1 MKKLIF
7 LLCFLIFGLFF
18 CQNVSAASSLQNSSG
33 GDLVSNVLHF
43 KAIPGD
49 SHIMLTW
56 SDQKDT
62 GYFGVIIQR
71 SEDNFVSTHDTG
83 QNVYK
88 GTESSYI
95 DLGLTNGQL
104 YYYTI
109 FAYDSSGNYSSGAI
123 AKAKPET
130 PSLISP
136 YQEGSKDY
144 LDTNEGKPL
153 VSSKKI
159 EKIDFADF
167 FYYLILD
174 KKVLEIGLDGLNN
187 LRVTN
192 NSAVLI
198 EIPSDI
204 FSKPLNVIT
213 ASTGEASYL
222 MKLVAEKNKYQVVIP
237 APPTKGDYEVRFV
250 AVFADKSISDLKTKL
265 VVDPRGYVF
274 CRGSSFLGLGNKMEM
289 RINGAKIS
297 VYQKNNNEWKIWNSE
312 EYFQKNPQVSND
324 SGEYAF
330 YLPNGEYYL
339 VVEKTGYK
347 TVKTESFVVDN
358 LILNKNIEID
368 LKVKP
373 WVWLIVVL
381 GVLLIA
387 TLSFRYFANRRKK
400 G

>member
-1 MKKLIF
+1 
-7 LLCFLIFGLFF
+7 
-18 CQNVSAASSLQNSSG
+18 
-33 GDLVSNVLHF
+33 
-43 KAIPGD
+43 
-49 SHIMLTW
+49 MLTW

-62 GYFGVIIQR
+62 GYSGVIIQR
-71 SEDNFVSTHDTG
+71 SENNFVSTYNVG

-88 GTESSYI
+88 GTESSYV

-167 FYYLILD
+167 YYYLVLD

-213 ASTGEASYL
+213 VSTGEASYL

-250 AVFADKSISDLKTKL
+250 AVFADKSISDLKAKL
-265 VVDPRGYVF
+265 VVDPLGYVF

-297 VYQKNNNEWKIWNSE
+297 IYQKNNNGWEIWNSE

-330 YLPNGEYYL
+330 YVPNGEYYL

-368 LKVKP
+368 FKVKP
-373 WVWLIVVL
+373 WVWLLLVL
-381 GVLLIA
+381 GVVLVTILL
-387 TLSFRYFANRRKK
+387 FRYFASHQKR